1 MAAHVFSTSFS
12 QPPKKLQERVT
23 NSYNLHQFKFI
34 IKHLPE
40 IGVDQLLPTSNIF
53 SWKIPM
59 DYGFVYLLGC
69 SRRLPG
75 DVGLPTSPGFGQV
88 LQDGARL
95 VFDRKKMGKSMGNP
109 WGSHRSM
116 EIHGDK
122 PIIGKIHWENQWKP
136 WKIHGEIHWEILG
149 LKGTVTGNLCFP
161 QST

>member
-95 VFDRKKMGKSMGNP
+95 VFDRKKWENPWEIHGDPIEVWKSMGINQSLAKSIGKINGNHGKSMGK
-109 WGSHRSM
+109 S
-116 EIHGDK
+116 
-122 PIIGKIHWENQWKP
+122 IGKS
-136 WKIHGEIHWEILG
+136 L
-149 LKGTVTGNLCFP
+149 V
-161 QST
+161 